1 MRNIKVKYLKT
12 HLERALGLIGKDQV
26 EPILIKTRFGVHTFG
41 VKFNID
47 ILILNSKHKVIIIKE
62 NLPPN
67 HIFLWNPKY
76 NLVLELPQ
84 KFIFR
89 HRIKKGDILNIDG

>member
-12 HLERALGLIGKDQV
+12 HLERTIGLIGKNQI
-26 EPILIKTRFGVHTFG
+26 EPVLIKTRFGIHTIG

-47 ILILNSKHKVIIIKE
+47 ILILNSNNKVVQIKE
-62 NLPPN
+62 SLPPN
-67 HIFLWNPKY
+67 NIFIWNPKY
-76 NLVLELPQ
+76 NIVLELPE

-89 HRIKKGDILNIDG
+89 HRIKKGDILNING